1 MRSNPTLPETLAN
14 SHRASTPAR
23 RWPKN
28 SNRLSHGCAGPQV
41 KSQQPA
47 DSPDALLCPLQG
59 CAHPFCAAIDEA
71 KSDFLRDGF
80 PEDGE
85 LPPLPRVEGARN
97 PVNNAQSAETVSISV
112 MDWNTRIKPDVRLPG
127 DERIVPEPAVN
138 NGILDDEHVVLQQR
152 VIAEGLRTGCFGKP
166 YAVSRLE
173 PLSRRRQ
180 HGDKRDRH
188 LKDRRR
194 HPDQIVKAPLVLCIE
209 HPCAGYSKQ
218 PLRFISG

>member
-1 MRSNPTLPETLAN
+1 M
-14 SHRASTPAR
+14 
-23 RWPKN
+23 
-28 SNRLSHGCAGPQV
+28 

-80 PEDGE
+80 PEDGK